1 MLFSCLMTEVQLHLE
16 LDIQLKDKG
25 EGIKKLTPKQMIQRL
40 SIGLAQIKAGSRF
53 ENLLNETWQFILL
66 FILFIYIICHILF
79 ISPKTNY

>member
-1 MLFSCLMTEVQLHLE
+1 MTEVQLHLE

>member
-16 LDIQLKDKG
+16 LDIKLKDKG
-25 EGIKKLTPKQMIQRL
+25 EGIKISTPKQMIQRL
-40 SIGLAQIKAGSRF
+40 SIGLAQIKAGSTF
-53 ENLLNETWQFILL
+53 ENLLNETWQYIF